1 MSFFRIIE
9 QTPAPT
15 AHTVGVVSGLSG
27 LALWSELAQHL
38 TIFAGFMAAVL
49 AVAGAFF
56 YAAYW
61 ALKMYAKWK
70 RVLKGD
76 FEE

>member
-1 MSFFRIIE
+1 MSFFRLIE
-9 QTPAPT
+9 QTPPQA
-15 AHTVGVVSGLSG
+15 AHAVGIGSGVTG
-27 LALWSELAQHL
+27 IALWSELAQHL
-38 TIFAGFMAAVL
+38 TVFAGFIAATF
-49 AVAGAFF
+49 AIAGAFF

-70 RVLKGD
+70 RILKGD